1 MGLFDSFRR
10 RSDAPEELPYDESA
24 SVELDGQAAALV
36 RDSVMRIT
44 YHATPDAPSLTIQ
57 GPCPRCGHEFSQ
69 TQPLDL
75 SPLALRRTSTKPAET
90 TQWVDFL
97 CECRVAH
104 PGALSGELGCGA
116 SFALAVPEPET

>member
-36 RDSVMRIT
+36 RNSVMRIT

-57 GPCPRCGHEFSQ
+57 GPCPRCGHEFS
-69 TQPLDL
+69 
-75 SPLALRRTSTKPAET
+75 RET
-90 TQWVDFL
+90 TPGEDT
-97 CECRVAH
+97 H
-104 PGALSGELGCGA
+104 PWPTGLGG
-116 SFALAVPEPET
+116 VWG

>member
-10 RSDAPEELPYDESA
+10 RSDAPEELPYHESA
-24 SVELDGQAAALV
+24 SVELDGRAAALV

-69 TQPLDL
+69 TQPLNL
-75 SPLALRRTSTKPAET
+75 SALALRRASTKPVET

>member
-10 RSDAPEELPYDESA
+10 RSDTPEELPYHESA
-24 SVELDGQAAALV
+24 SVELDGQAATLV

-57 GPCPRCGHEFSQ
+57 GPCPRCEHVFSQ
-69 TQPLDL
+69 TQSLDI
-75 SPLALRRTSTKPAET
+75 SALALRRADTKLVEATPWA
-90 TQWVDFL
+90 DFL

-116 SFALAVPEPET
+116 SFTLAVPEPET